1 MNLTLFMQVLP
12 KAGLGWLG
20 VFAVTIIIVAGILL
34 CVGNTGCGIRGKG
47 DFFIRPVAAHGMEQ
61 ANQPFL
67 HRIVKVKA
75 GCCNGSGAFAY
86 GRHHGGDQRGN
97 SAFLP
102 SLCLPYAKAPLP
114 LQHPALTLTMRCRKG

>member
-1 MNLTLFMQVLP
+1 MPQQMDDELLQQAQ
-12 KAGLGWLG
+12 AGEES
-20 VFAVTIIIVAGILL
+20 AI
-34 CVGNTGCGIRGKG
+34 
-47 DFFIRPVAAHGMEQ
+47 AALITAMMP
-61 ANQPFL
+61 A
-67 HRIVKVKA
+67 IVKVKA

-102 SLCLPYAKAPLP
+102 SLSYAKAPLP